1 MSKVQIII
9 ILLEIGLALILQ
21 VMGIS
26 FIRSK
31 GKGVKF
37 IAGFNNKSEKEQSE
51 YNLRDICI
59 DFGVQLVLYGILYI
73 GGGVIDLF
81 FTGVGISLATV
92 GFMVF
97 VFVNVYQSRESQ
109 FDKRYKL

>member
-1 MSKVQIII
+1 MSEVQFI
-9 ILLEIGLALILQ
+9 ILLLDIGLALILQ
-21 VMGIS
+21 IMGLC

-59 DFGVQLVLYGILYI
+59 DFGMQLILYGTLFT
-73 GGGVIDLF
+73 GGVVIDLF
-81 FTGVGISLATV
+81 FTGGGISLASV
-92 GFMVF
+92 GFMVL
-97 VFVNVYQSRESQ
+97 VFVNVYRSKDSL
-109 FDKRYKL
+109 FDKCYRL